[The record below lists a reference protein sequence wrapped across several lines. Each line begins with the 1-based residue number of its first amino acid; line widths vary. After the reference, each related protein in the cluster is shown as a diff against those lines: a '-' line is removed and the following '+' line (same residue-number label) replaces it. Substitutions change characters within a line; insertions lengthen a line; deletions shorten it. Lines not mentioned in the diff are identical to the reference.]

1 LATKAVTSSPGE
13 CLWRPTAARERESQ
27 VTHFMT
33 WLREA
38 NAGDFRT
45 YDDLWLWST
54 TELETF
60 WSCVWRYFGLD
71 TTCTPYANVLRGT
84 AMPDVQWFTG
94 ATTNYAR
101 HALLHDP
108 NATAI
113 EFEGETGRAGRL
125 TYGDLT
131 AQVGAISEWL
141 RRSGVGPG
149 DCVVGYLPNV
159 PESVVAFLATAAIG
173 ATWASCSPD
182 LGIPS
187 AIDRFA
193 QIKPKALVAVDGYIY
208 AGRRYDRTAEVR
220 ELRAALPSL
229 AATLQVR
236 HIAADRAADAE
247 DWSEVV
253 AETAG
258 GPPEFQEV
266 AWDHPLWVLF
276 TSGTTGLPKPIV
288 HGHGGIL
295 IEHLKTHAFHLD
307 IDAQD
312 TFFWYTSTNWM
323 MWNFLVSGL
332 LRGAAIVLY
341 DGSPAYPSPARLWE
355 LAAAHEVTFL
365 GTSAPFIE
373 LCMKAHL
380 RPAHEFDLQSIESI
394 GSTAS
399 PLTAEGFR
407 WLYEELGGTVL
418 VGSTSGGTDVCT
430 PFVGSSPLLPV
441 YAGEIQCRLLGAAVD
456 VFDEAGASVRG
467 TVGELVVTKPMPSMP
482 LFFWNDPSKQQYRE
496 TYFDAYP
503 DVWRHGDWAT
513 ITSRGTVI
521 IHGRSDS
528 TIKRGG
534 IRTGTSEFYRVL
546 DRLEPIADSL
556 VIDTTAFAAGGRS
569 EIVLFA
575 VLAGGHV
582 LDENTEAAVRG
593 SLRSQ
598 LSPRHVPDRIFA
610 VPAIPRTLNGKKLEV
625 PVKRI
630 LEGQPLHLAA
640 AAGSIDDPES
650 LAYLT
655 ALLPDRGS

>member
-1 LATKAVTSSPGE
+1 MPPPGE
-13 CLWRPTAARERESQ
+13 CLWRPTPERERDSQ
-27 VTHFMT
+27 LTHFMA

-38 NAGDFRT
+38 GAGDFRT
-45 YDDLWLWST
+45 YDDLWRWST

-60 WSCVWRYFGLD
+60 WACVWRYFGLD
-71 TTCTPYANVLRGT
+71 ETCTPYADVLSGT
-84 AMPDVQWFTG
+84 EMPEVKWFTG

-108 NATAI
+108 DATAI
-113 EFEGETGRAGRL
+113 EFEGETGRTGRL
-125 TYGDLT
+125 TFRELT
-131 AQVGAISEWL
+131 EQVGAISRWL
-141 RRSGVGPG
+141 RRGGVGPG

-159 PESVVAFLATAAIG
+159 PETVVAFLATASIG
-173 ATWASCSPD
+173 ATWASCAPE

-187 AIDRFA
+187 VIDRFS
-193 QIKPKALVAVDGYIY
+193 QVGPKALVVADGYVY
-208 AGRRYDRTAEVR
+208 AGRRYDRRAEAR
-220 ELRAALPSL
+220 ELQAALPSVDATLHVRHLGVDL
-229 AATLQVR
+229 AAD
-236 HIAADRAADAE
+236 IE
-247 DWSEVV
+247 EWSDVV
-253 AETAG
+253 AEFAG
-258 GPPEFQEV
+258 GGPLFEEV

-276 TSGTTGLPKPIV
+276 TSGTTGLPKPVV

-307 IDAQD
+307 LDADD

-341 DGSPAYPSPARLWE
+341 DGSPAHPCPTRLWE
-355 LAAAHEVTFL
+355 LAATHEVTFF
-365 GTSAPFIE
+365 GMSAPFVE
-373 LCMKAHL
+373 LCMKAHVHLAQELDL
-380 RPAHEFDLQSIESI
+380 RSIKSI

-399 PLTAEGFR
+399 PLTADGFR
-407 WLYEELGGTVL
+407 WLCDELGDSVL

-430 PFVGSSPLLPV
+430 PFVGSSALLPV

-456 VFDEAGASVRG
+456 VFDEAGAPVRG

-482 LFFWNDPSKQQYRE
+482 LFFWNDASKQQYRE
-496 TYFDAYP
+496 SYFDTYP
-503 DVWRHGDWAT
+503 GVWRHGDWAT

-534 IRTGTSEFYRVL
+534 IRTGTTEFYRVL

-556 VIDTTAFAAGGRS
+556 VIDTTAFTAGGRS

-575 VLAGGHV
+575 VLADGHV
-582 LDENTEAAVRG
+582 LDEKTEAEVRD
-593 SLRSQ
+593 SLRRG

-610 VPAIPRTLNGKKLEV
+610 VAAIPRTLNGKKLEV

-630 LEGQPLHLAA
+630 LEGQPVDTVA

-650 LAYLT
+650 LARLT
-655 ALLPDRGS
+655 ALLPGRGS